1 MQVITSFADVV
12 REYRKSMRW
21 TQEEA
26 AEKWGYSVDTI
37 SAWERGK
44 RKPSNQEIPRLA
56 RYLGMQDEE
65 LVGCIKNEGNKA
77 LIHSSPVLENAF
89 ATWGELQHI
98 YRNRTE
104 FNKEFSYSKIFENA
118 KHVLA
123 VGIGLN
129 AIAQNYSKADII
141 DSIIERECKYQL
153 CFLEPDCQSCL
164 GRENEEGYEEGFI
177 SDLTRLNIKN
187 MFNVVRQLRKKDN
200 PFTGLLEIR
209 TYDFSPR
216 FNIYIVDDS
225 LMTVQWYAY
234 GRGSDTPTF
243 VLRRQNS
250 KGLFEYYAEAARYI
264 LDRSN
269 IVNTTTTVERG
280 ENSETA
286 K

>member
-1 MQVITSFADVV
+1 MQISTHFADIV
-12 REYRKSMRW
+12 REYRKSMQW
-21 TQEEA
+21 TQGEA

-37 SAWERGK
+37 SAWERRK

-65 LVGCIKNEGNKA
+65 LAECIKHEGNKTPM
-77 LIHSSPVLENAF
+77 HSNAMLENAF

-98 YRNRTE
+98 YRNRSE
-104 FNKEFSYSKIFENA
+104 FNREFSYNKIFENA
-118 KHVLA
+118 RHVLA

-141 DSIIERECKYQL
+141 DSITERECQYQL

-164 GRENEEGYEEGFI
+164 RRENEEGYEEGFI

-187 MFNVVRQLRKKDN
+187 MFNVVRQLRKKDD
-200 PFTGLLEIR
+200 PFKGLLEIR

-243 VLRRQNS
+243 VLRRQNN
-250 KGLFEYYAEAARYI
+250 KGLFEYYAEAAKYI

-269 IVNTTTTVERG
+269 LVNSTTIVERDKD
-280 ENSETA
+280 SETA